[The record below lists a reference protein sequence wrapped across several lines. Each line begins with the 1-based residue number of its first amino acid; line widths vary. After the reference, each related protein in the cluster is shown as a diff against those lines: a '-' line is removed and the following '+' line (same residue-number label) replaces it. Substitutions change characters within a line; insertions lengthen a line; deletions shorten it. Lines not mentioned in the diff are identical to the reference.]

1 MRWLRLALAAVVGV
15 LVLVPATAA
24 QAHVVA
30 GLSDDRAG
38 AADVRMTMRAESE
51 DATAGIV
58 SVRVALPST
67 LVGAAVK
74 LVSGPA
80 GWTLRPD
87 PDGYSVTGKAL
98 PTGVD
103 ARLVVTIPRLP
114 DSPGALVFRTVVAYA
129 DGRTDSWT
137 EDPTPG
143 VEPAHPAPVISLR
156 PASEP
161 VSPAAAAA
169 AATSQS
175 GLSPNTWATI
185 AVAALVLAVGS
196 LLLARRLRGAR

>member
-1 MRWLRLALAAVVGV
+1 VRWLRLALAAMLGG

-51 DATAGIV
+51 DAAAGIV

-67 LVGAAVK
+67 LVGAAVT
-74 LVSGPA
+74 LVSGPV
-80 GWTLRPD
+80 GWTLRTD

-98 PTGVD
+98 PAGVD

-114 DSPGALVFRTVVAYA
+114 DSPGELVFRTVVVYA

-137 EDPTPG
+137 EEPTA
-143 VEPAHPAPVISLR
+143 AHPAPVISLR
-156 PASEP
+156 PANDP
-161 VSPAAAAA
+161 VPPKAAAP
-169 AATSQS
+169 SS